1 MIRDV
6 LPLGSLPQLGESL
19 FLTDSGIETDL
30 IEHGG
35 FDLPEFAAFVLLDD
49 ERGRA
54 ALRAYFRRHAEVAAE
69 FGCGLILETPTWRAS
84 ADWGVRTGYS
94 PAGLRRVNEAAV
106 DLVAGVRAEYAGTP
120 AGPIVISGCVGPRAD
135 GYDPAASM
143 TADEAEH
150 YHAPQIATLAAA
162 GVALVH
168 AMTIASV
175 AEAIGVARAAAARGV
190 AVAISFTT
198 RSDGSVPDG
207 VSLAAAIMA
216 VDRATGNGPV
226 YYGVNCTHPAYFG
239 SALPEA
245 PLADRLRSVRA
256 NASAGPDEKPAAG
269 TADGDQVGSAG
280 SGVAGSG
287 AAGSEAAGSE
297 AAGSEAAGSGV
308 TGSGAVGDQT
318 AALAGEYLRLRQRH
332 PGFRILGGCCGTDA
346 RHVRAI
352 AEACLPARR

>member
-1 MIRDV
+1 MIRKV
-6 LPLGSLPQLGESL
+6 LPQDVLPQLGEGL

-49 ERGRA
+49 ERGRE
-54 ALRAYFRRHAEVAAE
+54 ALRTYFRRHADVAAE

-84 ADWGVRTGYS
+84 ADWGARTGYS
-94 PAGLRRVNEAAV
+94 PAGLRQVNEAAV

-143 TADEAEH
+143 TAAEAEH
-150 YHAPQIATLAAA
+150 YHDPQIETLAAA

-175 AEAIGVARAAAARGV
+175 AEAVGIARAAAARGV
-190 AVAISFTT
+190 PVAISFTT
-198 RSDGSVPDG
+198 GLDGLVPDG
-207 VSLAAAIMA
+207 ASLAGAIAA
-216 VDRATGNGPV
+216 VDAATENGPV

-256 NASAGPDEKPAAG
+256 NASAGTDEDSAADAAAG
-269 TADGDQVGSAG
+269 AEPGPAG
-280 SGVAGSG
+280 SDAD
-287 AAGSEAAGSE
+287 
-297 AAGSEAAGSGV
+297 GSGV
-308 TGSGAVGDQT
+308 TGSGVTGSGVTGSGVTGADADPDET
-318 AALAGEYLRLRQRH
+318 AALAGEYLRLRERH

-352 AEACLPARR
+352 AAACLPAGR

>member
-6 LPLGSLPQLGESL
+6 LPHGPLPQLGESL

-49 ERGRA
+49 ERGRE
-54 ALRAYFRRHAEVAAE
+54 ALRAYFRRHADVAAE

-84 ADWGVRTGYS
+84 ADWGARTGYS
-94 PAGLRRVNEAAV
+94 PAGLLRVNEAAV

-135 GYDPAASM
+135 GYDLAASM
-143 TADEAEH
+143 TADDAER
-150 YHAPQIATLAAA
+150 YHDAQIATLAAA

-175 AEAIGVARAAAARGV
+175 AEATGIARAAAARGV
-190 AVAISFTT
+190 PVAISFTT
-198 RSDGSVPDG
+198 RSDGMVPDG
-207 VSLAAAIMA
+207 ALLAEAIMA
-216 VDRATGNGPV
+216 VDAATGNGPV
-226 YYGVNCTHPAYFG
+226 YYGVNCTHPEYFG

-256 NASAGPDEKPAAG
+256 NASAGPDEDPDAGAAAG
-269 TADGDQVGSAG
+269 DEAGSAG
-280 SGVAGSG
+280 SGA
-287 AAGSEAAGSE
+287 
-297 AAGSEAAGSGV
+297 
-308 TGSGAVGDQT
+308 TGSGPAPDQT

-332 PGFRILGGCCGTDA
+332 PAFRILGGCCGTDA

-352 AEACLPARR
+352 AEACLPAGR